1 MRFFLFAVLFF
12 IISNI
17 YSLENKIDKVA
28 EPKESIYIKIADG
41 SLKIKSWDKNQV
53 YIKGYY
59 EKNIDRL
66 IVNEDSDKIEIKTE
80 ISKKNLESKRN
91 IKCNLEIFAPE
102 RRNLKLDF
110 SNAAVEIV
118 GNFNN
123 ANINSTSGEIKI
135 DSNLENIE
143 LFSINGNIEA
153 QGSAKSFLGTTI
165 SGNFNINGSFNT
177 LNLKSSSG
185 DIIVN
190 ESAIK
195 DMNIFNTNGNI
206 KINLPKFDSANC
218 EIVNVRGK
226 TLFSMS
232 NPRDIE
238 ITIKSIKGKS
248 KINKN
253 NFDSIQNDKKILKLK
268 KGENKN
274 YVFIETMTGEIEI
287 QNYK

>member
-206 KINLPKFDSANC
+206 KIKLPKFDSANC